1 MRILAYERFSAL
13 GCRAPRALF
22 REGGAMLAGLAS
34 DLAAAGHRVVTAV
47 GPDVEPG
54 WLPGLRAAGVEVVR
68 RRPPEDGGP
77 GLRELLS
84 GVEAAW
90 IVGPETGGV
99 LEEMTREV
107 LAEGKT
113 LLGSTPAAVALAGS
127 KLGTAAALE
136 AAGVAV
142 VPTLPLPDAELPA
155 GARAWGFPLVV
166 KPEDGVGSEGVGLVR
181 SGAELAQATRRAR
194 RHAGAVVI
202 QPYVPGTHASVSLL
216 VGPAGAFPLALQ
228 GQDVRLGRTFRY
240 HGGEVPLEAPSAS
253 RALALARS
261 ACAAVPGLAG
271 FVGVDLV
278 LADGGPVVVEINPRL
293 TTAYL
298 GLRRACAANVAALAL
313 EALDGRSPSI
323 PRLDRR
329 VRFTTGGRVTEVRAA
344 A

>member
-1 MRILAYERFSAL
+1 VRILAYERFSAL
-13 GCRAPRALF
+13 GGRAPRALL

-47 GPDVEPG
+47 GSGVQPG
-54 WLPGLRAAGVEVVR
+54 WLPGLRAAGVKVVR
-68 RRPPEDGGP
+68 RAPPENGAS

-99 LEEMTREV
+99 LEQMALEV
-107 LAEGKT
+107 LAEGKR
-113 LLGSTPAAVALAGS
+113 LLGSAPAAVALAGS
-127 KLGTAAALE
+127 KLATAAALE
-136 AAGVAV
+136 AAGLAII
-142 VPTLPLPDAELPA
+142 PTLPLPDGELPA
-155 GARAWGFPLVV
+155 TARAWEFPLVV

-181 SGAELAQATRRAR
+181 SRAEVARAVRRAR
-194 RHAGAVVI
+194 RHAGAAVI
-202 QPYVPGTHASVSLL
+202 QPFVPGTHASVSLL
-216 VGPAGAFPLALQ
+216 VGSAGAFPLALQ
-228 GQDVRLGRTFRY
+228 GQDVRVGRSLRY

-253 RALALARS
+253 NALALARS

-278 LADGGPVVVEINPRL
+278 LAAEGPVVVEINPRL

-313 EALDGRSPSI
+313 ETLDGRTPAI
-323 PRLDRR
+323 PRLKRH
-329 VRFTTGGRVTEVRAA
+329 VRFTAGGRVTEVRAA